1 MAIPFLSPD
10 DKMLEILD
18 KGIREYEERYE
29 MPSEDMLKALSDG
42 SERETAEKLRWMFDY
57 RVWRYLTEERTRT
70 TGTPGTPTSTS
81 TSDASLS
88 IPS

>member
-42 SERETAEKLRWMFDY
+42 SERER
-57 RVWRYLTEERTRT
+57 RQR
-70 TGTPGTPTSTS
+70 S
-81 TSDASLS
+81 
-88 IPS
+88 

>member
-57 RVWRYLTEERTRT
+57 RVCRNTRQRNGPARLERLGHLPAHPRA
-70 TGTPGTPTSTS
+70 TP
-81 TSDASLS
+81 L
-88 IPS
+88 